1 MSTAGDIINQA
12 LKDVGVIGPGEAASG
27 DDVVDALDTLNQMIA
42 QWQVLPGCVP
52 KAPYTLIA
60 IEDLSAPLNLPP
72 VYDAALRYSL
82 GERLTTVFSVP
93 ARGDIAMLALQARKV
108 LKRSNLAIPDAEMP
122 GPLLFARRL
131 GVCCGEDPCA

>member
-12 LKDVGVIGPGEAASG
+12 LKDVGVIGSGEAASG

-42 QWQVLPGCVP
+42 QWQALPGCVP
-52 KAPYTLIA
+52 KAPYVLA
-60 IEDLSAPLNLPP
+60 AVEDLAAPLNLPP

-93 ARGDIAMLALQARKV
+93 VRGDIAMLALQARKV
-108 LKRSNLAIPDAEMP
+108 VKRSNLVIPDAEMP
-122 GPLLFARRL
+122 GALQFGRRL
-131 GVCCGEDPCA
+131 STCCGDAPCA

>member
-27 DDVVDALDTLNQMIA
+27 DDVVDALDALNQMIA
-42 QWQVLPGCVP
+42 QWQLLPGCVP
-52 KAPYTLIA
+52 RAPFALAA

-93 ARGDIAMLALQARKV
+93 ARGDIVMLAQQARKV
-108 LKRSNLAIPDAEMP
+108 LKRSNLVIPEAEMP
-122 GPLLFARRL
+122 GPLQFSRRL
-131 GVCCGEDPCA
+131 GTCCGDC